1 MRSMLVLLLVLLLVL
16 GLVLE
21 NDFVLAGDDDYQ
33 PGPDSLAQAN
43 IPKGELIKGTY
54 TAKEGS
60 LFPGTERDYTIYL
73 PPSTSSGPSGTPRSG
88 DTLVP
93 DSKAR
98 DMSVPAPCPFMVFQ
112 DGVIYNAPV
121 VFDNLIAKKQIPP
134 LIGIFIKPGVV
145 PAANPNALPR
155 YNRSYEY
162 DSVSDTY
169 SRFLIDEFLPAIEA
183 KHGIKLSTD
192 PNDAAISGIS
202 SGGIC
207 AFMTAWHRPD
217 RFRRVFSGVGTYVG
231 IHGADQLPVLVR
243 KYEPKPLRIYL
254 QSGEHDNDLYCG
266 DWWMA
271 NQTMERAL
279 KWAGYDVNHTWG
291 TGGHNSKHATAIF
304 PDVLR
309 WLWRDF
315 STAKEIKPNPRGD
328 SKWLGYSVLG
338 DGKWESCWNRS
349 DGQNL
354 GAPHH
359 LAARLDGTVFASI
372 PSSRVLDTTRHRHV
386 KHGEHWFWRR
396 TGSGIDPGSSPGGFV
411 QISPGERGKLL
422 RQSKYDYGFYGVCAS
437 EHSLIVWSQA
447 TEKETG
453 LYSVREGQT
462 FDGSW
467 EWRSLSKE
475 PEFSASSLCLSKL
488 GRLYVATNPERDA
501 THSILTFHF
510 PDLAP
515 MDDGITPIDIPGLSR
530 IALSPD
536 QTQLYATSS
545 ESRFVYTC
553 KVTDRG
559 TLHPCQPCCHLEI
572 DDDGSAEAEGLCVDT
587 SGWLYVAT
595 ALGIQVCDQ
604 AGRVNFIIPTPQQP
618 HDVCFGGKDLGELF
632 IACGDKIYKR
642 PTKAHGIVSG
652 QMAPIKPPPPKL

>member
-1 MRSMLVLLLVLLLVL
+1 MRSRLVLVPLLVL
-16 GLVLE
+16 GLVP
-21 NDFVLAGDDDYQ
+21 NIRAQDDYQ
-33 PGPDSLAQAN
+33 PGPDSLVQAGV
-43 IPKGELIKGTY
+43 PKGELIKGTY

-60 LFPGTERDYTIYL
+60 VFPGTERDYTIYL
-73 PPSTSSGPSGTPRSG
+73 PPSTGSGPSG
-88 DTLVP
+88 
-93 DSKAR
+93 K
-98 DMSVPAPCPFMVFQ
+98 PAPFMVFQ

-121 VFDNLIAKKQIPP
+121 VFDNLIAKGQIPP
-134 LIGIFIKPGVV
+134 LIGIFIKPGIV

-183 KHGIKLSTD
+183 KHGLKLSSD
-192 PNDAAISGIS
+192 PNDAAISGNS

-207 AFMTAWHRPD
+207 AFMAAWHRPD

-291 TGGHNSKHATAIF
+291 TGGHNAKHATAIF

-309 WLWRDF
+309 WLWRDYA
-315 STAKEIKPNPRGD
+315 TAKEIKPNPRGE

-338 DGKWESCWNRS
+338 EGRWEDMPLPEKDPYSGNWASEKPPYLEDRM
-349 DGQNL
+349 
-354 GAPHH
+354 A
-359 LAARLDGTVFASI
+359 LAADKNGDVWASQAAFYRVLKQGANGAFEVVYDKLMHLLPGVSCGVANRVYFLEESQMGPMMSRTYVNGSTLDREHDVKPGLFTTIENTKATGICFSNAGICYVAGGFNSI
-372 PSSRVLDTTRHRHV
+372 PMI
-386 KHGEHWFWRR
+386 KY
-396 TGSGIDPGSSPGGFV
+396 
-411 QISPGERGKLL
+411 ISPEG
-422 RQSKYDYGFYGVCAS
+422 
-437 EHSLIVWSQA
+437 
-447 TEKETG
+447 
-453 LYSVREGQT
+453 RELGQT
-462 FDGSW
+462 LLNNDQAWSW
-467 EWRSLSKE
+467 I
-475 PEFSASSLCLSKL
+475 
-488 GRLYVATNPERDA
+488 RL
-501 THSILTFHF
+501 
-510 PDLAP
+510 
-515 MDDGITPIDIPGLSR
+515 
-530 IALSPD
+530 ALSPD
-536 QTQLYATSS
+536 QTQLYASNFSRSS
-545 ESRFVYTC
+545 IWSFQILADGKLAHGQEFL
-553 KVTDRG
+553 K
-559 TLHPCQPCCHLEI
+559 LQEPI
-572 DDDGSAEAEGLCVDT
+572 DDRCRAHGLCVDT
-587 SGWLYVAT
+587 NGWLYVAT

-604 AGRVNFIIPTPQQP
+604 AGRVNFIIPAPSSGQP

>member
-1 MRSMLVLLLVLLLVL
+1 MRHLLILALAVLPVLNLQ
-16 GLVLE
+16 
-21 NDFVLAGDDDYQ
+21 AQDDYQ
-33 PGPDSLAQAN
+33 PGPDSIAQAN
-43 IPKGELIKGTY
+43 VPKGELIKGTY

-60 LFPGTERDYTIYL
+60 VFPGTERDYTIYL
-73 PPSTSSGPSGTPRSG
+73 PATYNLTKASSWS
-88 DTLVP
+88 
-93 DSKAR
+93 
-98 DMSVPAPCPFMVFQ
+98 FMVFQ

-121 VFDNLIAKKQIPP
+121 VFDNLIAKKEIPP
-134 LIGIFIKPGVV
+134 LIGIFIKPGIV

-183 KHGIKLSTD
+183 KHGLHLSTD
-192 PNDAAISGIS
+192 PNDAAITGIS

-271 NQTMERAL
+271 NQTMERSL

-291 TGGHNSKHATAIF
+291 NGGHNAKHATAIF

-309 WLWRDF
+309 WLWRDYA
-315 STAKEIKPNPRGD
+315 TAKEIKANPRGD

-338 DGKWESCWNRS
+338 DGKWEDLGDSGVREDFLLPYLTRLTNR
-349 DGQNL
+349 
-354 GAPHH
+354 A
-359 LAARLDGTVFASI
+359 DGTVFALFSWGNRLM
-372 PSSRVLDTTRHRHV
+372 SFSN
-386 KHGEHWFWRR
+386 
-396 TGSGIDPGSSPGGFV
+396 TGVMFKPDGKPER
-411 QISPGERGKLL
+411 ISAVFGTVSDLATLPNGNI
-422 RQSKYDYGFYGVCAS
+422 
-437 EHSLIVWSQA
+437 LIVGTKSAKGEGKQPLIEVRSVLGNEGKVKQY
-447 TEKETG
+447 TEAYDELLTSHGAVFNQDGKGYAIYGKGIHLDEFLRELEPDMGKTIAQKG
-453 LYSVREGQT
+453 GSDYIVRSRRPQEMA
-462 FDGSW
+462 
-467 EWRSLSKE
+467 SLV
-475 PEFSASSLCLSKL
+475 F
-488 GRLYVATNPERDA
+488 
-501 THSILTFHF
+501 
-510 PDLAP
+510 
-515 MDDGITPIDIPGLSR
+515 
-530 IALSPD
+530 SPD
-536 QTQLYATSS
+536 QSALYVSDKNDPAVFALNFDEKGFTRAGQRFYQLEDGFAFTGVTSNHDS
-545 ESRFVYTC
+545 KRM
-553 KVTDRG
+553 
-559 TLHPCQPCCHLEI
+559 
-572 DDDGSAEAEGLCVDT
+572 CVDT
-587 SGWLYVAT
+587 NGWLYVAT

-618 HDVCFGGKDLGELF
+618 VDVCFGGKDLGELF

-652 QMAPIKPPPPKL
+652 QMAPIKPAPPKL